1 MTGNNVRKAA
11 QDMRSQD
18 PETRKGGA
26 KFMAQYRAQNPRPK
40 KDGVKPKPKPAAK
53 KKP

>member
-18 PETRKGGA
+18 PDTRKAGA
-26 KFMAQYRAQNPRPK
+26 QFMAGYRAQNK
-40 KDGVKPKPKPAAK
+40 KKPGVKPKPKPKPAAK
-53 KKP
+53 KKA